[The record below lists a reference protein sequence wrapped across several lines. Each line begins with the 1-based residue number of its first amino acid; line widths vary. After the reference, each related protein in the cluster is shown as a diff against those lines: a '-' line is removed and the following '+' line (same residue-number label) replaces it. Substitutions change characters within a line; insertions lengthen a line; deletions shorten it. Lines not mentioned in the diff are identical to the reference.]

1 MNNKHSH
8 LQGWEEYSYSNTYTN
23 QLKFLSESLNQVN
36 TVPTHITHINSK
48 LHQSVSP
55 KKNRILQSYIKNSV
69 VIDKGYILS
78 QKQHYLQGKFIKK
91 AQFLPKIQLKHNYIG
106 PILQQIKIY
115 QKNKNIIKNDSI
127 IKQITR

>member
-1 MNNKHSH
+1 MKNKHSH
-8 LQGWEEYSYSNTYTN
+8 LQGWEEYSYTNTYTN

-36 TVPTHITHINSK
+36 TVPTHIDSK

-55 KKNRILQSYIKNSV
+55 KKNRILQCYIKNSV
-69 VIDKGYILS
+69 VIDNGYILS
-78 QKQHYLQGKFIKK
+78 QKQHYLKGNFIKK
-91 AQFLPKIQLKHNYIG
+91 AQFSPKIQLKRNYIG

-115 QKNKNIIKNDSI
+115 QKNKYISKNDST